1 MGPKEKHADGPDCDQ
16 SDYKNDQAI
25 VWVGGGVMTS
35 GFGPFSYLV
44 IHNIQ

>member
-1 MGPKEKHADGPDCDQ
+1 MAPTVIKPGD
-16 SDYKNDQAI
+16 KNDQAI
-25 VWVGGGVMTS
+25 VWVSGGVMTS

>member
-1 MGPKEKHADGPDCDQ
+1 MALTVIKPGD
-16 SDYKNDQAI
+16 KNDQAI